1 MLDEKATKE
10 GPLRAELAIN
20 FGVIYFMLRT
30 SWVQEGH
37 KITKHTRCTIKL
49 PEVDEFW
56 APGIYIFQ
64 ALNKS
69 RSLSWIKNSEN
80 LN

>member
-49 PEVDEFW
+49 PEVGEF
-56 APGIYIFQ
+56 
-64 ALNKS
+64 
-69 RSLSWIKNSEN
+69 
-80 LN
+80 

>member
-30 SWVQEGH
+30 SWVQGH

-49 PEVDEFW
+49 PEVDEF
-56 APGIYIFQ
+56 
-64 ALNKS
+64 
-69 RSLSWIKNSEN
+69 
-80 LN
+80 